1 MRELR
6 KDWSFFGLEGLQ
18 KTDMNTFHEDL
29 ERGKAIERKT
39 LEVIR
44 KKYPSA
50 SLIEA
55 FKGYD
60 IWIPELHKSVEVKYD
75 PMSNETGN
83 IVVEIE
89 MNGKASALITT
100 TADFWLFYDDHVFML
115 MKPMSIVNLIFQLKL
130 QYKEFVGNGD
140 RSSKKAFLVPKEKL
154 FQRGITLEVCK

>member
-1 MRELR
+1 
-6 KDWSFFGLEGLQ
+6 
-18 KTDMNTFHEDL
+18 MNTFHQDL
-29 ERGKAIERKT
+29 ERGKTIEIKA

-50 SLIEA
+50 SLINA

-100 TADFWLFYDDHVFML
+100 TADYWLFYDDQVFML
-115 MKPMSIVNLIFQLKL
+115 IKPMSIVNCIFQEKL
-130 QYKEFVGNGD
+130 TFVEFVGNGD
-140 RSSKKAFLVPKEKL
+140 RSRKKAFLIPKHLL
-154 FQRGITLEVCK
+154 FQCGKQLEE

>member
-1 MRELR
+1 
-6 KDWSFFGLEGLQ
+6 
-18 KTDMNTFHEDL
+18 MNTFHQDL
-29 ERGKAIERKT
+29 ERGKAIESKA
-39 LEVIR
+39 LAVIR

-89 MNGKASALITT
+89 MSGKASALITT
-100 TADFWLFYDDHVFML
+100 TADYWLFYDDHVFML
-115 MKPMSIVNLIFQLKL
+115 IKPMSIVNCIFQEKL
-130 QYKEFVGNGD
+130 TFVEFVGNGD
-140 RSSKKAFLVPKEKL
+140 SSRKKAFLVPKHLL
-154 FQRGITLEVCK
+154 FQHGKQLEE

>member
-1 MRELR
+1 
-6 KDWSFFGLEGLQ
+6 
-18 KTDMNTFHEDL
+18 MNTFHEDL
-29 ERGKAIERKT
+29 ERGKAIERKA

-89 MNGKASALITT
+89 MNNKASALITT
-100 TADFWLFYDDHVFML
+100 TADYWLFYDDHVFML
-115 MKPMSIVNLIFQLKL
+115 IKPMSIVNCIFQEKL
-130 QYKEFVGNGD
+130 TFVEFVGTGD
-140 RSSKKAFLVPKEKL
+140 RSRKKAFLVPKHFL
-154 FQRGITLEVCK
+154 FQHGKQLEE

>member
-1 MRELR
+1 
-6 KDWSFFGLEGLQ
+6 
-18 KTDMNTFHEDL
+18 MNTFHEDL
-29 ERGKAIERKT
+29 ERGKAIEKKA

-89 MNGKASALITT
+89 MNNKASALITT
-100 TADFWLFYDDHVFML
+100 TADYWLFYDDHVFML
-115 MKPMSIVNLIFQLKL
+115 IKPMSIVNCIFQEKL
-130 QYKEFVGNGD
+130 TFVEFVGTGD
-140 RSSKKAFLVPKEKL
+140 RSRKKAFLVPKHFL
-154 FQRGITLEVCK
+154 FQHGKQLEE